1 MFYNNPIYNFLLE
14 RKSSSEI
21 IFIPE
26 NLWTG
31 NPDEGKKI
39 VDGFLSFNGEGVLFD
54 KNVWKKNSASKSWN
68 EELSAFEWIKNV
80 RSLGTN
86 KARVFL
92 RDNIREW
99 MKFQSRWDPLF
110 WRNDILARR
119 ISNLMSNMSFFY
131 NTADEDFQKRFTRL
145 LNKQSIHLVQTHKKK
160 DYGDKKIFIV
170 KAIIL
175 ASLSFKNL
183 SGKFQL
189 GISLLKQII
198 QKDILEDGMHYLRS
212 PSEQFIFLQSLI
224 DIKNFLG
231 LSKITIPKF
240 LNENIY
246 KMSAVLKFFKIGNNE
261 LAIFN
266 KYKFIDPDELNEVLK
281 RSNSKLKVPN
291 ILSFAG
297 FQRVSENRLNF
308 LMDCGKPTEEK
319 THASSLSFEFS
330 HGTEKIVVNCGSPF
344 INNKKLSEALR
355 STAAHSTISIDDIN
369 SSDIFF
375 EKNTTTRIANVWS
388 EKLTD
393 GHNFW
398 INSAHS
404 GYKDLFGLV
413 HNRKIHIDTKN
424 LIIRGQDYFSRP
436 LKKHNQIPKKL
447 SLRFHIHPDVKLSA
461 TASKKKVVL
470 KLQNNLGW
478 EFICSEPKI
487 EINEGKYFGDKKL
500 TKKNNHILISE
511 NIVPEKKI
519 RWLFRIIK

>member
-21 IFIPE
+21 SFIPE
-26 NLWTG
+26 NLWIG
-31 NPDEGKKI
+31 DPDHGKKI
-39 VDGFLSFNGEGVLFD
+39 VDGFLSFYGEGLVFN
-54 KNVWKKNSASKSWN
+54 KKVWKKNEASKSWN
-68 EELSAFEWIKNV
+68 EELLTFEWIKDV
-80 RSLGTN
+80 KALGTN
-86 KARVFL
+86 KARIFL

-99 MKFQSRWDPLF
+99 MRFGSKWDSF
-110 WRNDILARR
+110 AWRTDILSKR
-119 ISNLMSNMSFFY
+119 ISYLMSNMSFFY
-131 NTADEDFQKRFTRL
+131 NTADEIFQKNFTKL
-145 LNKQSIHLVQTHKKK
+145 LNKQSIHLLKTFKKK
-160 DYGDKKIFIV
+160 DYGDKKIFIA

-183 SGKFQL
+183 SGKLQL
-189 GISLLKQII
+189 GINLLSKII
-198 QKDILEDGMHYLRS
+198 ESDILEDGMHYLRS
-212 PSEQFIFLQSLI
+212 PSKQFIFLQSLV

-231 LSKITIPKF
+231 LSKIVIPKF

-246 KMSAVLKFFKIGNNE
+246 KMSSVLKFFKIANGE

-266 KYKFIDPDELNEVLK
+266 SYKFIDPDEINEVIK
-281 RSNSKLKVPN
+281 RSNSKIKIPESLEF
-291 ILSFAG
+291 SG
-297 FQRVSENRLNF
+297 FQRISDNRLNF
-308 LMDCGKPTEEK
+308 LMDCGKPTSEK

-330 HGTEKIVVNCGSPF
+330 HGSEKIVVNCGSPF

-388 EKLTD
+388 EKLID

-398 INSAHS
+398 INTAHS

-424 LIIRGQDYFSRP
+424 LIIRGQDYFSKSI
-436 LKKHNQIPKKL
+436 KKHNLIPKKL
-447 SLRFHIHPDVKLSA
+447 FLRFHIHPDVKLSA
-461 TASKKKVVL
+461 TASKKKVIL
-470 KLQNNLGW
+470 KLKNNLGW

-487 EINEGKYFGDKKL
+487 EINEGRYFGAKKL
-500 TKKNNHILISE
+500 TQKNNHILITE

-519 RWLFRIIK
+519 KWLFRMIK

>member
-1 MFYNNPIYNFLLE
+1 MFYNNIIYNFLLD

-21 IFIPE
+21 SFIPE

-31 NPDEGKKI
+31 SPDNGKKI
-39 VDGFLSFNGEGVLFD
+39 IDGFLSFYGEGVAFD
-54 KNVWKKNSASKSWN
+54 KKVWRSNTASKSWN
-68 EELSAFEWIKNV
+68 EELLSFEWVKDV
-80 RSLGTN
+80 RALGTN
-86 KARVFL
+86 KARIFL

-99 MKFQSRWDPLF
+99 MKFRNKWDSF
-110 WRNDILARR
+110 SWRTDILSKR
-119 ISNLMSNMSFFY
+119 ISFLMSNMSFFY
-131 NTADEDFQKRFTRL
+131 NTADEDFQKKFTKL
-145 LNKQSIHLVQTHKKK
+145 LNKQSLHLFKTFKKK
-160 DYGDKKIFIV
+160 NYEDKKIFVV

-175 ASLSFKNL
+175 ASLCFKNL
-183 SGKFQL
+183 SGKFNM
-189 GISLLKQII
+189 GINLLKQII
-198 QKDILEDGMHYLRS
+198 KSDILEDGMHYLRS
-212 PSEQFIFLQSLI
+212 PSEQFIFLQSLV

-246 KMSAVLKFFKIGNNE
+246 KMSSVLKFFKIGNGE

-266 KYKFIDPDELNEVLK
+266 TYKFIDPDEINEVLK
-281 RSNSKLKVPN
+281 RSNSKIKIPETLKF
-291 ILSFAG
+291 SG
-297 FQRVSENRLNF
+297 FQRVNENRLNF
-308 LMDCGKPTEEK
+308 LMDCGKPTPEK

-330 HGTEKIVVNCGSPF
+330 HGSEKIVVNCGSPF

-375 EKNTTTRIANVWS
+375 EKNTTSRIANVWS

-393 GHNFW
+393 DHSCW

-436 LKKHNQIPKKL
+436 LNKHNQIPKKL
-447 SLRFHIHPDVKLSA
+447 FLRFHIHPDVKLSG
-461 TASKKKVVL
+461 TTSKKKVVL
-470 KLQNNLGW
+470 KLKNNLGW

-487 EINEGKYFGDKKL
+487 EINEGIYFGDKKIN
-500 TKKNNHILISE
+500 KKNNHILISE

-519 RWLFRIIK
+519 KWLFRVIK